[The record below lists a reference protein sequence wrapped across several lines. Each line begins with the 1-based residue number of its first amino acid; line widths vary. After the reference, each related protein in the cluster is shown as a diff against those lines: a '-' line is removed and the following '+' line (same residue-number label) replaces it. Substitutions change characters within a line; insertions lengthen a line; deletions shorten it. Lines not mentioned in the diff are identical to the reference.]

1 MKGYVTVGTNNLI
14 RSATFYEALFEE
26 LGFSRQREVPGRA
39 VYFGTKDDVQLV
51 VITPA
56 DGQPA
61 TAGNGTMIALKVDS
75 QEQVQ
80 RLHAR
85 AIDLG
90 ASDDGAPGPRG
101 SDTFYGAYFRDPDGN
116 KIASI
121 CVEIIPGTKP
131 DWARP
136 HHEPHPSWT

>member
-1 MKGYVTVGTNNLI
+1 MTLMKGYITVGTNNLA
-14 RSATFYEALFEE
+14 RSAAFYEALFEE
-26 LGFSRQREVPGRA
+26 LGFTRRREVADRA
-39 VYFGTKDDVQLV
+39 VYFGSEDDVQLV

-61 TAGNGTMIALKVDS
+61 TAGNGTMVALNVDT

-85 AIDLG
+85 AMDLG
-90 ASDDGAPGPRG
+90 AIDEGAPGPRG

-116 KIASI
+116 KIAFYL
-121 CVEIIPGTKP
+121 
-131 DWARP
+131 R
-136 HHEPHPSWT
+136 

>member
-1 MKGYVTVGTNNLI
+1 MKGYITVGTNNLA
-14 RSATFYEALFEE
+14 RSAAFYEALFEE
-26 LGFSRQREVPGRA
+26 LGFTRRREVADRA

-61 TAGNGTMIALKVDS
+61 TAGNGTMVALNVDT

-85 AIDLG
+85 AMDLG
-90 ASDDGAPGPRG
+90 AIDEGAPGPRG
-101 SDTFYGAYFRDPDGN
+101 SDTFYGAYFRAPDGN
-116 KIASI
+116 KIAFYL
-121 CVEIIPGTKP
+121 
-131 DWARP
+131 R
-136 HHEPHPSWT
+136 

>member
-1 MKGYVTVGTNNLI
+1 MKGYITVGPNNLA
-14 RSATFYEALFEE
+14 RSAAFYEALFEE
-26 LGFSRQREVPGRA
+26 LGFTRRREVADRA
-39 VYFGTKDDVQLV
+39 GYFGTEDDVQLV

-61 TAGNGTMIALKVDS
+61 TAGNGTMVALNVDT

-85 AIDLG
+85 AMELG
-90 ASDDGAPGPRG
+90 AIDEGAPGPRG

-116 KIASI
+116 KIAFYL
-121 CVEIIPGTKP
+121 
-131 DWARP
+131 R
-136 HHEPHPSWT
+136 

>member
-1 MKGYVTVGTNNLI
+1 MKGYITIGTNNLT
-14 RSATFYEALFEE
+14 RSAVFYEALFEE
-26 LGFSRQREVPGRA
+26 LGFTRQREYPGRA
-39 VYFGTKDDVQLV
+39 VYFGTEDDIQLV

-61 TAGNGTMIALKVDS
+61 TAGNGTMVALNVDS

-90 ASDDGAPGPRG
+90 ASDEGGPGPRG
-101 SDTFYGAYFRDPDGN
+101 SDTFYGAYFRDVDGN
-116 KIASI
+116 KIAFYL
-121 CVEIIPGTKP
+121 
-131 DWARP
+131 R
-136 HHEPHPSWT
+136 

>member
-1 MKGYVTVGTNNLI
+1 MTLMKGYITVGTNNLA
-14 RSATFYEALFEE
+14 RSAAFYEALFEE
-26 LGFSRQREVPGRA
+26 LGFTRLREVADRA
-39 VYFGTKDDVQLV
+39 VYFGTEDDVQLV

-61 TAGNGTMIALKVDS
+61 TAGNGTMVALNVDS

-85 AIDLG
+85 AMDLG
-90 ASDDGAPGPRG
+90 AIDEGAPGPRG

-116 KIASI
+116 KIAFYL
-121 CVEIIPGTKP
+121 
-131 DWARP
+131 R
-136 HHEPHPSWT
+136 

>member
-1 MKGYVTVGTNNLI
+1 MALMKGYITVGTNNLT

-26 LGFSRQREVPGRA
+26 HGFTRQREYPGRA
-39 VYFGTKDDVQLV
+39 VYFGTEDDVQLV

-61 TAGNGTMIALKVDS
+61 TAGNGTMIALNVDS

-101 SDTFYGAYFRDPDGN
+101 SDTFYGAYFRDLDGN
-116 KIASI
+116 KIAFYL
-121 CVEIIPGTKP
+121 
-131 DWARP
+131 R
-136 HHEPHPSWT
+136 

>member
-1 MKGYVTVGTNNLI
+1 MKGYITIGTNNLT
-14 RSATFYEALFEE
+14 RSAAFYEALFEE
-26 LGFSRQREVPGRA
+26 LGFTRQREYPGRA
-39 VYFGTKDDVQLV
+39 VYFGTEDDIQLV

-61 TAGNGTMIALKVDS
+61 TAGNGAMVALNVDS

-90 ASDDGAPGPRG
+90 ASDEGGPGPRG
-101 SDTFYGAYFRDPDGN
+101 SDTFYGAYFRDADGN
-116 KIASI
+116 KIAFYL
-121 CVEIIPGTKP
+121 
-131 DWARP
+131 R
-136 HHEPHPSWT
+136 

>member
-1 MKGYVTVGTNNLI
+1 MTLMKGYITVGTNNLA
-14 RSATFYEALFEE
+14 RSAAFYEALFEE
-26 LGFSRQREVPGRA
+26 LGFTRRREVADRA
-39 VYFGTKDDVQLV
+39 VYFGTEDDIQLV

-61 TAGNGTMIALKVDS
+61 TAGNGTMVALNVDT

-85 AIDLG
+85 AMDLG
-90 ASDDGAPGPRG
+90 AIDEGAPGPRG

-116 KIASI
+116 KIAFYL
-121 CVEIIPGTKP
+121 
-131 DWARP
+131 R
-136 HHEPHPSWT
+136 

>member
-1 MKGYVTVGTNNLI
+1 MALMKGYITVGTNNLT

-26 LGFSRQREVPGRA
+26 LGFTRQREYPGRA
-39 VYFGTKDDVQLV
+39 VYFGTEDDIQLV

-56 DGQPA
+56 DGQSA
-61 TAGNGTMIALKVDS
+61 TVGNGTMIALNVDS

-90 ASDDGAPGPRG
+90 ARDDGAPGPRG
-101 SDTFYGAYFRDPDGN
+101 SDTFYGAYFRDLDGN
-116 KIASI
+116 KIAFYL
-121 CVEIIPGTKP
+121 
-131 DWARP
+131 R
-136 HHEPHPSWT
+136 

>member
-1 MKGYVTVGTNNLI
+1 MALMKGYITVGTNNLT

-26 LGFSRQREVPGRA
+26 LGFTRLREYPGRA
-39 VYFGTKDDVQLV
+39 VYYGTEDDVQLV

-61 TAGNGTMIALKVDS
+61 TAGNGTMIALNVDS

-101 SDTFYGAYFRDPDGN
+101 SDTFYGAYFRDLDGN
-116 KIASI
+116 KIAFYL
-121 CVEIIPGTKP
+121 
-131 DWARP
+131 R
-136 HHEPHPSWT
+136 

>member
-1 MKGYVTVGTNNLI
+1 MTLMKGYITVGTNNLA
-14 RSATFYEALFEE
+14 RSAAFYEALFEE
-26 LGFSRQREVPGRA
+26 LGFTRRREVADRA
-39 VYFGTKDDVQLV
+39 VYFGTEDDVQLV

-61 TAGNGTMIALKVDS
+61 TAGNGTMVALNVDT

-85 AIDLG
+85 AMDLG
-90 ASDDGAPGPRG
+90 AIDEGEPGPRG

-116 KIASI
+116 KIAFYL
-121 CVEIIPGTKP
+121 
-131 DWARP
+131 R
-136 HHEPHPSWT
+136 

>member
-1 MKGYVTVGTNNLI
+1 MKGYITIGTNNLT
-14 RSATFYEALFEE
+14 RSAAFYEALFEE
-26 LGFSRQREVPGRA
+26 LGFTRQREYPGRA
-39 VYFGTKDDVQLV
+39 VYFGTEDDIQLV

-61 TAGNGTMIALKVDS
+61 TAGNGTMVALNVDS

-90 ASDDGAPGPRG
+90 ASDEGGPGPRAA
-101 SDTFYGAYFRDPDGN
+101 THFMAHIFETQTVTR
-116 KIASI
+116 
-121 CVEIIPGTKP
+121 
-131 DWARP
+131 
-136 HHEPHPSWT
+136 

>member
-1 MKGYVTVGTNNLI
+1 MKGYITVGTNNLT

-26 LGFSRQREVPGRA
+26 LGFTRQREYPGRA
-39 VYFGTKDDVQLV
+39 VYFGTEDDVQLV

-90 ASDDGAPGPRG
+90 AMDDGAPGPRG
-101 SDTFYGAYFRDPDGN
+101 SDTFYGANFCDPDGN
-116 KIASI
+116 KI
-121 CVEIIPGTKP
+121 TFYL
-131 DWARP
+131 R
-136 HHEPHPSWT
+136 

>member
-1 MKGYVTVGTNNLI
+1 MTLMKGYITVGTNNLA
-14 RSATFYEALFEE
+14 RSAAFYEALFEE
-26 LGFSRQREVPGRA
+26 LGFTRRREVADRA
-39 VYFGTKDDVQLV
+39 VYFGTEDDVQLV

-61 TAGNGTMIALKVDS
+61 TAGNGTMVALNVET

-85 AIDLG
+85 AMDLG
-90 ASDDGAPGPRG
+90 AIDEGAPGPRG

-116 KIASI
+116 KIAFYL
-121 CVEIIPGTKP
+121 
-131 DWARP
+131 R
-136 HHEPHPSWT
+136 

>member
-1 MKGYVTVGTNNLI
+1 MALMKGYVTVGTNNLI

-26 LGFSRQREVPGRA
+26 LGFTRQREYPGRA
-39 VYFGTKDDVQLV
+39 VYFGTEDDVQLV

-61 TAGNGTMIALKVDS
+61 TAGNGTMIALNVDS

-101 SDTFYGAYFRDPDGN
+101 SDTFYGAYFRDLDGN
-116 KIASI
+116 KIAFYL
-121 CVEIIPGTKP
+121 
-131 DWARP
+131 R
-136 HHEPHPSWT
+136 

>member
-1 MKGYVTVGTNNLI
+1 MKGYITVGTNDLT
-14 RSATFYEALFEE
+14 RSATFYEALFAE
-26 LGFSRQREVPGRA
+26 LGFTRQREYPGRA
-39 VYFGTKDDVQLV
+39 VYFGTEDDIQLV

-61 TAGNGTMIALKVDS
+61 TTGNGTMVALNVDS

-85 AIDLG
+85 AISLG
-90 ASDDGAPGPRG
+90 ASDEGKPGPRG

-116 KIASI
+116 KIAFYL
-121 CVEIIPGTKP
+121 
-131 DWARP
+131 R
-136 HHEPHPSWT
+136 

>member
-1 MKGYVTVGTNNLI
+1 MKGYITVGTNNLT

-26 LGFSRQREVPGRA
+26 LGFTRQREYPGRA
-39 VYFGTKDDVQLV
+39 IYFGTETDIQLV

-56 DGQPA
+56 DGLPA
-61 TAGNGTMIALKVDS
+61 TAGNGTMVALNVDS

-90 ASDDGAPGPRG
+90 ASDEGGPGPRG
-101 SDTFYGAYFRDPDGN
+101 SDTFYGAYFRDVDGN
-116 KIASI
+116 KIAFYL
-121 CVEIIPGTKP
+121 
-131 DWARP
+131 R
-136 HHEPHPSWT
+136 